1 MATLNATLSLFQG
14 SLTKVKAFTGEL
26 QKTAGKV
33 EEVAGKI
40 AKLAKRMDGYFD
52 TAMKLS
58 LVNDGLQSQA
68 ELQDKIF
75 GAANRSRSAYED
87 MVSAVVGLKNS
98 IGDLFK
104 NNDEMIAFA
113 ELAQKSFRMG
123 GANPAE
129 QSAAMEELISGMTS
143 DGFSGD
149 QFMSIVEKAPIM
161 LDALSQFTGKS
172 QDELRKMADE
182 GEMTADILKNAMFA
196 MSDEINKSFQDTP
209 KTFANM
215 WERISNSAFK
225 AFQPIIE
232 GVQQI
237 LNSSIFMGLVD
248 SIIIGISLISAAVG
262 GLIGFIKDNWD
273 FISFILLTIGLY
285 LAVTLIPAFIGM
297 ANAAFLAGKTALTA
311 GLQAAIAWGMANAPL
326 VVLLGTLALMIYM
339 LMEAGVTFQD
349 VFEFIGSIIGA
360 TVAIIYNIVWGVVE
374 FIMGILQFLM
384 NPFLAFS
391 NFIANL
397 FVDPISAVIYL
408 FQGLAD
414 TVLGLLHKIAS
425 AIDFVFGSHL
435 ADSISITRAELKQKA
450 DDAVKS
456 RGYDPKDFKK
466 DKWDFSVSDFG
477 LERAGVGDT
486 AQAGGQIGKNLYSTI
501 EDKLTGLKNAMTG
514 EDKEGFYSS
523 ETSGFSNFANNS
535 FDKPIAVEGTGH
547 NSAVKVD
554 MSDENIKYLQDIA
567 ERDYIN
573 KFSTAT
579 LAPNVAITFG
589 DVHKEA
595 DADKIAS
602 RIRRILQEQIAV
614 AGEG

>member
-26 QKTAGKV
+26 QKTAEKV

-98 IGDLFK
+98 TGDLFK

-215 WERISNSAFK
+215 WDRISNSAFK

-237 LNSSIFMGLVD
+237 LNSSIFMGAVD
-248 SIIIGISLISAAVG
+248 GIIMGIGLISVAVG
-262 GLIGFIKDNWD
+262 GLIGFIKENWD
-273 FISFILLTIGLY
+273 FISFILMTIGLY
-285 LAVTLIPAFIGM
+285 LAVTLIPGFIS
-297 ANAAFLAGKTALTA
+297 LAGAALFA
-311 GLQAAIAWGMANAPL
+311 GIQMAAAWAMANAPL
-326 VVLLGTLALMIYM
+326 VMMISILALMIHS

-349 VFEFIGSIIGA
+349 VFEFIGSIIGG

-391 NFIANL
+391 SFIANL

-456 RGYDPKDFKK
+456 RGHDPKDFRK

-477 LERAGVGDT
+477 LGRAGVEET
-486 AQAGGQIGKNLYSTI
+486 AQAGGQIGKNIYSSI
-501 EDKLTGLKNAMTG
+501 EDKLTGLKNSMTG
-514 EDKEGFYSS
+514 EDKEGFYPN